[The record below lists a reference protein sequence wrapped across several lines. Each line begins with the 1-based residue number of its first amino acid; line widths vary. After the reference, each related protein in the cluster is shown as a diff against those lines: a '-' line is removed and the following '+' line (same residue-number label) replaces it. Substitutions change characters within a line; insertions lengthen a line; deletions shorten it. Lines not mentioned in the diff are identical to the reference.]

1 MVAWW
6 RTSADRSLDRG
17 GALDRFRVAA
27 GEVWPALFFMLSE
40 SLIETFRAKLGL
52 IGLELADLR
61 IGGTPNR
68 PLVQVRIEWPAS
80 DPERRVTVDDCARA
94 SRALEA
100 WLDGGDAGGAGA
112 AGPLGPRYMLE
123 VSSPGIDRA
132 LRWPHHWARFV
143 GREVQATV
151 AGIGRIR
158 ARIVAVPD
166 QQTVVLEREGRET
179 RTVRLADVRDA
190 RLAVDW

>member
-1 MVAWW
+1 MAAWW
-6 RTSADRSLDRG
+6 HTSADHSLDSG
-17 GALDRFRVAA
+17 GAPNRFRSAA
-27 GEVWPALFFMLSE
+27 GEGWPALFFMLSE

-80 DPERRVTVDDCARA
+80 EPERRVTVDDCARA

-100 WLDGGDAGGAGA
+100 WLDGGDGG

-123 VSSPGIDRA
+123 VSSPGLDRA
-132 LRWPHHWARFV
+132 LRWPHQWARFV

-151 AGIGRIR
+151 AGIGRFR

-166 QQTVVLEREGRET
+166 QQTVVLERVGRET